1 MSYQGCSSMIQ
12 YKLVTHHEP
21 EYIKKNEVFYKEFA
35 EKVFNRKPHFLSS
48 DISVRQF
55 SNNTRKTG
63 GCPVVNIGGII
74 SF

>member
-21 EYIKKNEVFYKEFA
+21 EYIKKNEVLYKEFA

-48 DISVRQF
+48 DISVR
-55 SNNTRKTG
+55 
-63 GCPVVNIGGII
+63 
-74 SF
+74 

>member
-1 MSYQGCSSMIQ
+1 MDLRDKNLQSKQLNMSYQGCSSMIQ

-48 DISVRQF
+48 DISVR
-55 SNNTRKTG
+55 
-63 GCPVVNIGGII
+63 
-74 SF
+74 

>member
-35 EKVFNRKPHFLSS
+35 EKVFNRKPHFMSS
-48 DISVRQF
+48 DISVR
-55 SNNTRKTG
+55 
-63 GCPVVNIGGII
+63 
-74 SF
+74 